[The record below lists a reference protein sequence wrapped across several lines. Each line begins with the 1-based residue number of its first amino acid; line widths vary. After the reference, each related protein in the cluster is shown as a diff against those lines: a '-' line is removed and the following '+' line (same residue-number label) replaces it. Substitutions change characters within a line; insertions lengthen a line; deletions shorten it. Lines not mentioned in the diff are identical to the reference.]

1 MINNADLFSQPSL
14 IIFTKGTNNSDHVCS
29 YLSAHP
35 SLYTPSIL
43 LSIRS
48 SVSIYPS
55 IHPSSLY
62 IYPSVLL
69 PIYTISIPLSSIF
82 YVCTVHV
89 EELTIKLYNKT
100 LLDLL
105 DLTWLIYPS
114 IFCLSIHPFN
124 HPFVIYPPIHPSS
137 LYSYPSTHLSIYL
150 SILNQFIIYHL
161 SIHPSIFCLS
171 IHPTIQAIHPFIICP
186 STQPHL
192 HPSSVYLSIVVSIY
206 TVKSVLY
213 PKRMLQVV
221 MSNVIWYVSKIVFG
235 MTESTCI
242 P

>member
-1 MINNADLFSQPSL
+1 MEIYFHSL
-14 IIFTKGTNNSDHVCS
+14 LWS
-29 YLSAHP
+29 YLPRVPTILTMCVVIYLLIHLSILHP
-35 SLYTPSIL
+35 SFCPFVHLQY
-43 LSIRS
+43 LSIH
-48 SVSIYPS
+48 PS
-55 IHPSSLY
+55 IHPLCISIHLSF
-62 IYPSVLL
+62 YPS
-69 PIYTISIPLSSIF
+69 I
-82 YVCTVHV
+82 
-89 EELTIKLYNKT
+89 LYQF
-100 LLDLL
+100 LYHPSF
-105 DLTWLIYPS
+105 IYPS

-150 SILNQFIIYHL
+150 SIHIYSIYLLNQFIIYHL

-192 HPSSVYLSIVVSIY
+192 HPSSVYLSFVVSIY